1 MTFFVVEKSIF
12 FSFDWKEN
20 WPSMTVEALID
31 LMLIKMTIV
40 HTHYFF
46 KVSY

>member
-12 FSFDWKEN
+12 FSFDWKGN

-31 LMLIKMTIV
+31 LKPIKMKIAR
-40 HTHYFF
+40 THYFF